1 MKKKVFLD
9 TGGLAALIV
18 DNDPDHESAE
28 CCFKSFGPQGYQ
40 LFTSDAVLDEL
51 VTLLRIRYKLH
62 PEKIFQVLHNLFV
75 SDLSV
80 IELGRDQF
88 GKALILMHKFS
99 EHSFSMTDCMSFV
112 MMKELKIKE
121 AFSTDKHFSIAG
133 FSNLLLK

>member
-1 MKKKVFLD
+1 MFPVSRVDVPSLARASLTGLEPHPLQPKRAQAPYSPRCALPPLQQGHFVPVRRPFL
-9 TGGLAALIV
+9 AL
-18 DNDPDHESAE
+18 
-28 CCFKSFGPQGYQ
+28 K
-40 LFTSDAVLDEL
+40 
-51 VTLLRIRYKLH
+51 
-62 PEKIFQVLHNLFV
+62 
-75 SDLSV
+75 
-80 IELGRDQF
+80 DQF